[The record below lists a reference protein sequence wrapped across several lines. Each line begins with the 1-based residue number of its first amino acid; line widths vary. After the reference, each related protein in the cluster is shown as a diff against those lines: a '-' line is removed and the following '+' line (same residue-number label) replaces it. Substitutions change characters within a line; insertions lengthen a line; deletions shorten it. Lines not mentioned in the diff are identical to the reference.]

1 MPGPA
6 RLSTSVG
13 ASPAVRRVAFAGLI
27 RYIPDIV
34 RVSNGAIAR
43 SWSIAPLLIRTAGAA
58 ILLAG
63 LTGCGSH
70 SAHTFAPETTSQGY
84 WYPLSVGLRFDPSVA
99 GAGLDYTDGCL
110 QRKTL
115 PLGEDLKAAFKKE
128 IALVFSKVK
137 ELGPNE
143 RAAGLDGEVTV
154 SIGFKEL
161 ELFIGRRATKEYPAT
176 LSLGGTVAFFT
187 PEGEQVYT
195 KNLRYDA
202 KGTVETDKDKC
213 EVANLVDLGAEAA
226 VRLAEGF
233 KKNLGTAVKIR
244 EIVQAKRGG
253 GPAPAAPSAEP
264 PPAQAAFPPTAVP
277 PVPAPSG
284 AASPLTFHAMF
295 RDWNQNQTLE
305 GGERVHLE
313 IEVKNHG
320 LDPVKGVMVVLD
332 GTPELVRGLGSPL
345 VVGDLHP
352 GQSKLLQATGEL
364 PHVTTEQE
372 AELVIAL
379 ETLGEKVPMPLPKKF
394 VAALRPGRDP
404 TKDPKPVDVDKVPG
418 RGARER
424 RQAVGVAIG
433 IGTSRDPA
441 VPTRQFAAQ
450 DAQTMAAYFSGAMGI
465 PAHKVRLITGEQA
478 LKQDLVEVLEEWL
491 PQQVA
496 PGGEAFIFFS
506 GRAVVDPAS
515 GAVSL
520 LPYEGQPANTSRLYS
535 LRRLRSALA
544 RLSARYVVLILDVT
558 LTAAPD
564 APGLNGV
571 KPDWFPATA
580 TVSQGDLLQLVGIT
594 GAQTAAEYEEGQH
607 GLFTYWLLRGMG
619 GEADQNKDG
628 VVSVAEAFDYA
639 RKEVARTAAEAYG
652 REQEPQAIPVPEAK
666 LKAWNLPLVKLRPP
680 PSQPVDRPSGS

>member
-1 MPGPA
+1 M
-6 RLSTSVG
+6 
-13 ASPAVRRVAFAGLI
+13 I
-27 RYIPDIV
+27 RYIPDTV

-43 SWSIAPLLIRTAGAA
+43 SWSLASLLIRTAGAA

-63 LTGCGSH
+63 LTGCGSR
-70 SAHTFAPETTSQGY
+70 SPHTFAPETTSQGY
-84 WYPLSVGLRFDPSVA
+84 WYPLSVGLRFDPSVT
-99 GAGLDYTDGCL
+99 GAGVDYTDGCL

-115 PLGEDLKAAFKKE
+115 PLGEDLKTAFKKE

-143 RAAGLDGEVTV
+143 REAGLDGEVTV

-187 PEGEQVYT
+187 PEGGQVYA

-213 EVANLVDLGAEAA
+213 EVANLADLGAEAA

-253 GPAPAAPSAEP
+253 EPAPIASP
-264 PPAQAAFPPTAVP
+264 PPPTSPAPLPTAVP
-277 PVPAPSG
+277 PAPG

-320 LDPVKGVMVVLD
+320 LDPIKAVMVVLD
-332 GTPELVRGLGSPL
+332 GTPELVKGLGSPL
-345 VVGDLHP
+345 VVGDLQP
-352 GQSKLLQATGEL
+352 GQSRLLQATGEL
-364 PHVTTEQE
+364 PHVTVERE
-372 AELVIAL
+372 AELVISL

-424 RQAVGVAIG
+424 KQAVGVAIG
-433 IGTSRDPA
+433 IGASRDPA
-441 VPTRQFAAQ
+441 VPPRQFAAQ
-450 DAQTMAAYFSGAMGI
+450 DARTMAAYFSGAMGI

-478 LKQDLVEVLEEWL
+478 LKQDLVEALEEWL

-496 PGGEAFIFFS
+496 PGGEVFIFFS
-506 GRAVVDPAS
+506 GRAVVDHAS

-544 RLSARYVVLILDVT
+544 RLPARYVVLILDVT
-558 LTAAPD
+558 LTTAPD

-594 GAQTAAEYEEGQH
+594 GAQAAVEYEEGRH

-619 GEADQNKDG
+619 GDADWNKDG

-639 RKEVARTAAEAYG
+639 RKEVARTAAEAFG

-666 LKAWNLPLVKLRPP
+666 LKAWNLPLVKLRTPP
-680 PSQPVDRPSGS
+680 GPPVDRPSGS